1 MKTNDDFNGEVKVI
15 IVAITAGFILALMF
29 LISLT
34 L

>member
-1 MKTNDDFNGEVKVI
+1 MKTNDDFNDEVKVI
-15 IVAITAGFILALMF
+15 IVAIVAGFILAVMF